1 MPVLRKPFR
10 RASNRAVALLLAMSL
25 PQWAGAV
32 QDPFAGLPTL
42 RDDELDLM
50 RGGFENS
57 QGLVFSF
64 AIERAVV
71 VNGELITSTRVVLND
86 LTPLLT
92 GGMPSAEIISSARN
106 IVQNGLGNTVSTPAG
121 APTPIAGGPAAPAP
135 AAAATASSA
144 PAAAP
149 AASAPA
155 SAPAAAAP
163 VAASIP
169 TQTANATPPV
179 TPMLVQMN
187 AGGQTIVIPNANA
200 IVAAVQNSVNDQII
214 QTRTTIDAVLSSL
227 SALRANTL
235 ANSIRQQALDSV
247 RRP

>member
-1 MPVLRKPFR
+1 MPVSRKPFR
-10 RASNRAVALLLAMSL
+10 RVSNRAAALLLAMSI
-25 PQWAGAV
+25 PQWALAV
-32 QDPFAGLPTL
+32 QDPFAGLHTL
-42 RDDELDLM
+42 KDEELDLM

-86 LTPLLT
+86 LTPLLS

-106 IVQNGLGNTVSTPAG
+106 IVQNGLGNTISPPAG
-121 APTPIAGGPAAPAP
+121 APTPPAPGAAAQATPAPIASAPATVAPPAAAPAP
-135 AAAATASSA
+135 AANAPLA
-144 PAAAP
+144 PAQ
-149 AASAPA
+149 AASATPTV
-155 SAPAAAAP
+155 APL
-163 VAASIP
+163 
-169 TQTANATPPV
+169 
-179 TPMLVQMN
+179 LVQMN

-235 ANSIRQQALDSV
+235 ANSIRQQTLDSV

>member
-1 MPVLRKPFR
+1 MPVSRKPFR
-10 RASNRAVALLLAMSL
+10 RASTRAAALLLAMSI
-25 PQWAGAV
+25 PQWALAV
-32 QDPFAGLPTL
+32 QDPFAGLHTL
-42 RDDELDLM
+42 KDEELDLM

-86 LTPLLT
+86 LTPLLS

-106 IVQNGLGNTVSTPAG
+106 IVQNGPGNTIVQPPAG
-121 APTPIAGGPAAPAP
+121 APTPPAPGAAAQATP
-135 AAAATASSA
+135 AAAAAASSA

-149 AASAPA
+149 AAVAPL
-155 SAPAAAAP
+155 
-163 VAASIP
+163 AASTP
-169 TQTANATPPV
+169 TPTANATPPV

>member
-135 AAAATASSA
+135 AAAA
-144 PAAAP
+144 AP

>member
-10 RASNRAVALLLAMSL
+10 RASSRAVALLLAMSL

-42 RDDELDLM
+42 KDDELDLM

-86 LTPLLT
+86 LMPLLT

-106 IVQNGLGNTVSTPAG
+106 IVQNGLGNTISPPAG
-121 APTPIAGGPAAPAP
+121 APTPTAGGPAAPAP
-135 AAAATASSA
+135 AA
-144 PAAAP
+144 AAAP

-155 SAPAAAAP
+155 SAPAAAVP
-163 VAASIP
+163 VAASAP
-169 TQTANATPPV
+169 TQTANATSPV